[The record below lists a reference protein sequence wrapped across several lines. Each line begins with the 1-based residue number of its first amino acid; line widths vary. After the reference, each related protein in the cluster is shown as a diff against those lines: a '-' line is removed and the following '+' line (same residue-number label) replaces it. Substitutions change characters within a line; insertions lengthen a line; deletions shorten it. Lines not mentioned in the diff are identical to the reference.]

1 LVKKPAAKKKL
12 TPVTLVTGA
21 SSGIGAALAG
31 VFGANGHLLALT
43 ARRKGHLEDVAL
55 AIAAAGGTPP
65 IVIVADLS
73 SSGGADKLVRSLKTR
88 DLELAN
94 LINAAGFA
102 RAGETTS
109 LDAEEQLK
117 MIDLNA
123 RALTDLCLRF
133 ADSIARRRG
142 GILNVAAAGTPAD
155 GLAVYAATKAYVLSL
170 SEALFKELE
179 GRVRISALCFDLA
192 ATPLREIAE
201 AGYRGFKRGDRVI
214 APGFAQRARSFAA
227 SLSRRRA

>member
-1 LVKKPAAKKKL
+1 MKKPAAKKKL

-31 VFGANGHLLALT
+31 VFGAHGRLLALT
-43 ARRKGHLEDVAL
+43 ARRKGHLEDVAS
-55 AIAAAGGTPP
+55 AIAAAGGKPP
-65 IVIVADLS
+65 IVIVADL
-73 SSGGADKLVRSLKTR
+73 GTPAGVDKLVRSMKSR
-88 DLELAN
+88 DLEVAN

-102 RAGETTS
+102 RAGATTS
-109 LDAEEQLK
+109 LDAEQQLT

-142 GILNVAAAGTPAD
+142 GILNVAAAGTPPE
-155 GLAVYAATKAYVLSL
+155 GMAVYAATKAYVLSL

-179 GRVRISALCFDLA
+179 GRVRISALCFDLTT
-192 ATPLREIAE
+192 TPLREIAE

-214 APGFAQRARSFAA
+214 TPQFAQRARSFAA
-227 SLSRRRA
+227 QLSRRRA

>member
-1 LVKKPAAKKKL
+1 MKKPAAKKKL

-43 ARRKGHLEDVAL
+43 ARRKGHLEDVAS
-55 AIAAAGGTPP
+55 AITAAGGKPP
-65 IVIVADLS
+65 IVIVADLGTP
-73 SSGGADKLVRSLKTR
+73 GGADKLVRSLKTR
-88 DLELAN
+88 DLEVAN
-94 LINAAGFA
+94 LVNAAGFA
-102 RAGETTS
+102 RAGETSS
-109 LDAEEQLK
+109 LDTEAQLK

-123 RALTDLCLRF
+123 RTLTDLCLRF

-142 GILNVAAAGTPAD
+142 GILNVAAASTPPD
-155 GLAVYAATKAYVLSL
+155 RMAVYAATKAYVLSL

-179 GRVRISALCFDLA
+179 GRVRVSALCFDLA
-192 ATPLREIAE
+192 TTPLREIAE

-214 APGFAQRARSFAA
+214 APAFVQRARSSFTAR
-227 SLSRRRA
+227 LSRRRG

>member
-31 VFGANGHLLALT
+31 VFGAHGRLLALT
-43 ARRKGHLEDVAL
+43 ARRKAHLEDVAS
-55 AIAAAGGTPP
+55 AIAAAGGKPP
-65 IVIVADLS
+65 FVIVADLGTP
-73 SSGGADKLVRSLKTR
+73 SGPDKLARSLKSR
-88 DLELAN
+88 DLEVAN

-102 RAGETTS
+102 RAGATAS
-109 LDAEEQLK
+109 FDAEQHLT

-133 ADSIARRRG
+133 ADSIAYRRG
-142 GILNVAAAGTPAD
+142 GILNVAAAGTPPE
-155 GLAVYAATKAYVLSL
+155 GMAVYAATKAYVLSL

-179 GRVRISALCFDLA
+179 GRVRVSALCFDHA

-201 AGYRGFKRGDRVI
+201 AAYRGFKRGDRVI
-214 APGFAQRARSFAA
+214 APDFARRARSFTAQ
-227 SLSRRRA
+227 LSRRRT

>member
-1 LVKKPAAKKKL
+1 MKKPAAKKKL

-43 ARRKGHLEDVAL
+43 ARRKGHLEDVAS
-55 AIAAAGGTPP
+55 AITAAGGKPP
-65 IVIVADLS
+65 FVIVADL
-73 SSGGADKLVRSLKTR
+73 GTPAGADKLVRSLKTR
-88 DLELAN
+88 DLEVAN

-102 RAGETTS
+102 RLGETSS
-109 LDAEEQLK
+109 LDAGEQVT

-133 ADSIARRRG
+133 AESIARRRG
-142 GILNVAAAGTPAD
+142 GILNVAGASPPAD
-155 GLAVYAATKAYVLSL
+155 GMAVYAATKAYVLSL

-179 GRVRISALCFDLA
+179 GRVRVSALCFDLTT
-192 ATPLREIAE
+192 TPLREIAE
-201 AGYRGFKRGDRVI
+201 AGYRGFKRGERVI
-214 APGFAQRARSFAA
+214 APGFAQRASAFTAQ
-227 SLSRRRA
+227 LSRRGG

>member
-12 TPVTLVTGA
+12 TPVILVTGA

-43 ARRKGHLEDVAL
+43 ARRKGHLEDVAS
-55 AIAAAGGTPP
+55 AITAAGGKPP
-65 IVIVADLS
+65 IVIVADL
-73 SSGGADKLVRSLKTR
+73 GTPAGVDKLVRSLKTR
-88 DLELAN
+88 DLEVASL
-94 LINAAGFA
+94 LNAAGFA
-102 RAGETTS
+102 RAGEISS
-109 LDAEEQLK
+109 LDADEQLT
-117 MIDLNA
+117 MVDLNA

-133 ADSIARRRG
+133 AESIARRRG
-142 GILNVAAAGTPAD
+142 GILNVAAAGTSVE
-155 GLAVYAATKAYVLSL
+155 GMTVYAATKAYALSL

-179 GRVRISALCFDLA
+179 GRVRVSALCFDLA
-192 ATPLREIAE
+192 SMPLREIAE

-227 SLSRRRA
+227 GLSRRRA

>member
-1 LVKKPAAKKKL
+1 MEKPAAKKKL

-31 VFGANGHLLALT
+31 VFGANGHLLALA
-43 ARRKGHLEDVAL
+43 ARRKGHLEDVAS
-55 AIAAAGGTPP
+55 AITAAGGKPP
-65 IVIVADLS
+65 IVIVADLGTP
-73 SSGGADKLVRSLKTR
+73 GGADKLVRSLKTR
-88 DLELAN
+88 ELEVAN
-94 LINAAGFA
+94 LVNAAGFA
-102 RAGETTS
+102 RTGETTS

-133 ADSIARRRG
+133 AESIARRRG
-142 GILNVAAAGTPAD
+142 GILNVAASTPAD
-155 GLAVYAATKAYVLSL
+155 GMAVYAATKAYVLSL

-179 GRVRISALCFDLA
+179 GPVRVSALCFDLA

-201 AGYRGFKRGDRVI
+201 AGYRGFKRGDRMI
-214 APGFAQRARSFAA
+214 APGFVQRARSFTAR
-227 SLSRRRA
+227 LSRRRA

>member
-1 LVKKPAAKKKL
+1 LVKKPAAKNKL

-43 ARRKGHLEDVAL
+43 ARRKGHLEDVAS
-55 AIAAAGGTPP
+55 AITAAGGKPP
-65 IVIVADLS
+65 IVIVADL
-73 SSGGADKLVRSLKTR
+73 GTPTGADKLVRSLKTR
-88 DLELAN
+88 GLEVAS

-102 RAGETTS
+102 RGGETS
-109 LDAEEQLK
+109 ALDAEEQLR

-133 ADSIARRRG
+133 AESIARRRG
-142 GILNVAAAGTPAD
+142 GILNVAAAGASVEKM
-155 GLAVYAATKAYVLSL
+155 AVYAATKAYVLSL
-170 SEALFKELE
+170 SEALFKELAP
-179 GRVRISALCFDLA
+179 RVRVSALCFDLS
-192 ATPLREIAE
+192 TPLREIAE

-227 SLSRRRA
+227 GLSRRRG